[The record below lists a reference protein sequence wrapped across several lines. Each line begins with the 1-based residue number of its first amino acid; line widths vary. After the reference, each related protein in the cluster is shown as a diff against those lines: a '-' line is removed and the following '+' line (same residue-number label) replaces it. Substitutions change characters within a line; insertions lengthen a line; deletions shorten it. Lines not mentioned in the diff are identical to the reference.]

1 MEGFIALRLSL
12 CLTLLVKNCGLEPFH
27 TFCNVCAPWRF
38 LLVLIFMSMYVTDPG
53 KLVFLFSVLAGSAM
67 GLTLNLLPFSPQP
80 LMVENNG
87 VEPLTSCVQGRR
99 SSQLS

>member
-1 MEGFIALRLSL
+1 
-12 CLTLLVKNCGLEPFH
+12 
-27 TFCNVCAPWRF
+27 
-38 LLVLIFMSMYVTDPG
+38 MYVTDPG
-53 KLVFLFSVLAGSAM
+53 KLVFLFSVVAGSAM